1 MERIEMLKLEDGDY
15 VPKECCTINR
25 CLEVDDVDLP
35 CGADCREQCSS
46 CVIQKIMNAYG
57 EALEKQIPKKPNNIK
72 FIFDFSGNYYTMQ
85 GDCPNCG
92 EELFR
97 SSRFCDK
104 CGQALDW
111 GEENGKD

>member
-1 MERIEMLKLEDGDY
+1 MSNINKKAISQLDRISSSIASIGEETDY
-15 VPKECCTINR
+15 T
-25 CLEVDDVDLP
+25 EV
-35 CGADCREQCSS
+35 A
-46 CVIQKIMNAYG
+46 I

-72 FIFDFSGNYYTMQ
+72 FLFDFSGDYYTNR

-97 SSRFCDK
+97 SSRYCNK

-111 GEENGKD
+111 GEENGKG